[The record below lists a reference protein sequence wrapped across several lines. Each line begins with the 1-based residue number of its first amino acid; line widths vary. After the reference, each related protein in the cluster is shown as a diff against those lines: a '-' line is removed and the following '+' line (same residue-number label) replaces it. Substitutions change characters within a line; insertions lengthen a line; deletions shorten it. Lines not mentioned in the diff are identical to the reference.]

1 MKYFTKMHTEHE
13 PMQITKEE
21 ARHFLEYAYIK
32 TAVDDVIDNEKA
44 FRLWTP
50 FRDVWT
56 MTEDDMIPMAG
67 FYGVCE

>member
-1 MKYFTKMHTEHE
+1 
-13 PMQITKEE
+13 MQITKEE
-21 ARHFLEYAYIK
+21 ARAFLEYAYIK